1 MFNKH
6 DLKKNAFML
15 TGSFAKRG
23 YDWWWHNFTA
33 RNEAT
38 GEEKSFFVEFFI
50 INPKLT
56 EHKEEPILGQ
66 TEENQKNHIYPSYL
80 MVKCGCWGKDA
91 RQFHRFFPLSKVR
104 IKKGASY
111 QVEAEDCFAS
121 ETTLKGHVSLSKE
134 EVERHPEYMSAAGD
148 MAFDLKLEK
157 DIAWNVGY
165 GTCGLFRFLKAF
177 EMYWHGEGIKTF
189 VTGKVILD
197 GQTYVV
203 NRDTSYGYADKN
215 WGRAFTS
222 PWVWLSSWDL
232 YSEKEKRVLTNSAF
246 DIGGGRPKA
255 FGIPFS
261 RKLLGGL
268 YLEGKCYEFN
278 FSKFWTG
285 SKTIFSSTQ
294 DDKEI
299 TWHVEQIASG
309 YKLVSDITCD
319 RKDMLLVQYEEPDGT
334 HRHNNLYNGGTGK
347 GILKLY
353 KKVKKEW
360 VLQDTLIAGHIGCEY
375 GEIGPKK

>member
-6 DLKKNAFML
+6 DLKKNAYML
-15 TGSFAKRG
+15 NGSFKKRG

-33 RNEAT
+33 INEKT
-38 GEEKSFFVEFFI
+38 KEEKSFFVEFFV
-50 INPKLT
+50 INPALSKNQDV
-56 EHKEEPILGQ
+56 PILGQ
-66 TEENQKNHIYPSYL
+66 EEENKKNHKRPSYL

-91 RQFHRFFPLSKVR
+91 RQFHRFFPLSQVR

-111 QVEAEDCFAS
+111 EVEAMDCFAS
-121 ETTLKGHVSLSKE
+121 EKILRGHVSLSEE
-134 EVERHPEYMSAAGD
+134 EVNKHPEYMSAAGD
-148 MAFDLKLEK
+148 MSFDLRLEK

-177 EMYWHGEGIKTF
+177 EMYWHGEGIKTY
-189 VTGKVILD
+189 VSGKVVLD
-197 GQTYVV
+197 GETYLV
-203 NRDTSYGYADKN
+203 NKETSYGYADKN

-232 YSEKEKRVLTNSAF
+232 YSEKQQRVLKNSAF
-246 DIGGGRPKA
+246 DIGGGRPKV

-285 SKTIFSSTQ
+285 SKTEFSSTQ
-294 DDKEI
+294 DEKEI
-299 TWHVEQIASG
+299 TWHVIQIASG
-309 YKLVSDITCD
+309 YKLVTDITCK
-319 RKDMLLVQYEEPDGT
+319 REDMLLVQYEEPSGL
-334 HRHNNLYNGGTGK
+334 HRHNHLYNGGTGT
-347 GILKLY
+347 GSLKLY
-353 KKVKKEW
+353 QKVKNKW
-360 VLQDTLIAGHIGCEY
+360 VLLDTLKASHIGCEY
-375 GEIGPKK
+375 GEFDK